1 MCEIIEEVVDR
12 GEKVL
17 LFTSYQKMFDI
28 LQRDIPQ
35 RFNIP
40 VDTING
46 STVVE
51 DRQPIVD
58 KFNNYD
64 GSCLLVLN
72 PRAAGTGLNIT
83 SANHVIHYNLEWNPA
98 LEDQASARAYRRG
111 QKKTVFIYRLFYAG
125 TVEQIVNQRIER
137 KREIA
142 ETAIVG
148 TDGTT
153 ENKEDIIMAL
163 DISPI
168 K

>member
-1 MCEIIEEVVDR
+1 VDR
-12 GEKVL
+12 
-17 LFTSYQKMFDI
+17 
-28 LQRDIPQ
+28 
-35 RFNIP
+35 
-40 VDTING
+40 
-46 STVVE
+46 
-51 DRQPIVD
+51 
-58 KFNNYD
+58 
-64 GSCLLVLN
+64 
-72 PRAAGTGLNIT
+72 
-83 SANHVIHYNLEWNPA
+83 
-98 LEDQASARAYRRG
+98 
-111 QKKTVFIYRLFYAG
+111 KKTVFIYRLFYAG